1 MGVDCCAY
9 GSVGK
14 GLGIVRARNWL
25 PILGAEGSGVV
36 GVKVDGLEG
45 AIVRWRGGEAEPGH
59 STCRLWGLSYD
70 FWELQRVAFPRWL
83 AEHSCCRDGICEAA
97 DDRETGRVLACN
109 HNPWIGSAIEDV
121 SVGSSRGLM
130 QPTYMAL

>member
-14 GLGIVRARNWL
+14 VLGIVRARNWL

-45 AIVRWRGGEAEPGH
+45 AIVRWRGGEAKTGH

-70 FWELQRVAFPRWL
+70 FWELQRVVFPKWL
-83 AEHSCCRDGICEAA
+83 AEHSCCRDGYV
-97 DDRETGRVLACN
+97 RRRSTGRQEGYLRAVITLGLAVL
-109 HNPWIGSAIEDV
+109 
-121 SVGSSRGLM
+121 LK
-130 QPTYMAL
+130 T